1 MNDLDDLI
9 AEIMDHDKW
18 PAIQLPENLDLLNE
32 LADNSFS
39 LDTFEGKLAGTLMY
53 HQILE
58 AMCMHLLDDC
68 HFFIQ
73 LSVYPAT
80 IQFKLPTDKMF
91 GYYIGELK
99 KSISFYKKD
108 EFIQKAEQFNTYRV
122 NIVHK
127 MRRSNLIQLS
137 KELDRVKPCFDE
149 LYNLYD
155 EIQDS
160 FCVDFHSFKKDVFI
174 DYLTEEEQE
183 QYFE

>member
-1 MNDLDDLI
+1 MDDLI
-9 AEIMDHDKW
+9 ACIMDDNKW
-18 PAIQLPENLDLLNE
+18 PSLQLPENLDLLNE

-39 LDTFEGKLAGTLMY
+39 LGTFEGKLAGTLMY

-80 IQFKLPTDKMF
+80 IQFKLSTDKMF

-99 KSISFYKKD
+99 SSISFYKKD
-108 EFIQKAEQFNTYRV
+108 EFIQKAEQFNVYRV
-122 NIVHK
+122 NAVHK
-127 MRRSNLIQLS
+127 MRRSNLAQLS
-137 KELDRVKPCFDE
+137 EELDKVKSCFDE

-155 EIQDS
+155 EIQDA
-160 FCVDFHSFKKDVFI
+160 FRVDFHGFKKNVFI

-183 QYFE
+183 QYFG